1 MDEKGILIN
10 ELIRGG
16 YSESNKNRIWNMANR
31 SLLHLTPE
39 ISKAFLS
46 ILKYGPYKKNV
57 LEVELKLIEDNSN
70 FFLKT
75 IGQDK
80 PFNLIDIGCGNGMK
94 AKEFIKNMHG
104 KPTIKY
110 CPISSCSFLT
120 DVAIENI
127 KKGNFTNLAEFK
139 PHIADYKDVDEFAGI
154 IRTGDFQKNIL
165 LLHGSILASYE
176 INDFL
181 FKLSKSMFS
190 GDYII
195 IGNGIRKGE
204 RLVDINKYKN
214 QVFKDW
220 LIYLMKYLGFSE
232 DEIEYDA
239 RFNEMRVEFFFK
251 IKKDKKIGYEDKEIQ
266 FKKGDEI
273 IALILYKYYFEELE
287 NFFKMYF
294 CDVKMVKDKN
304 DEYSLALCKK

>member
-1 MDEKGILIN
+1 MDTKGILIN
-10 ELIRGG
+10 ELIKRG

-39 ISKAFLS
+39 MSKVFLK
-46 ILKYGPYKKNV
+46 LLDYPPYKKNV
-57 LEVELKLIEDNSN
+57 FEVELNLVNDNAKL
-70 FFLKT
+70 FLKT
-75 IGQDK
+75 IGDK

-104 KPTIKY
+104 KPNIKY
-110 CPISSCSFLT
+110 CPISGCSFLT

-127 KKGNFTNLAEFK
+127 KKGNFTNIAEFK
-139 PHIADYKDVDEFAGI
+139 PHIADYKEVDEFAGI
-154 IRTGDFQKNIL
+154 IRTDDFQKNVF

-204 RLVDINKYKN
+204 RLVDIDKYKN

-220 LIYLMKYLGFSE
+220 LIHLMKYLGFSE
-232 DEIEYDA
+232 DEVEYDA
-239 RFNEMRVEFFFK
+239 RFNEKRVEFFFK
-251 IKKDKKIGYEDKEIQ
+251 IKKDKKISHEDKEMQ

-273 IALILYKYYFEELE
+273 IVFILYKYYMEELE

-294 CDVKMVKDKN
+294 CDVKMVKDEH
-304 DEYSLALCKK
+304 DEYTLALCKT